1 MTTPPPIPHTRAR
14 SLFVTLLAWIMMLI
28 GVLGLPISVITVA
41 MILVKSYGTQTFDP
55 LGFVIIVLG
64 PSMMLVTGFGLLKRW
79 RWARGAAIALL
90 ALVIISNAWDLI
102 KGPRPTTTTF
112 DSSGVPTTTMGSGTD
127 FTALPI
133 IGVCAAMMLKLLSP
147 RTGAEFQ
154 PLPSASA
161 PGIDPKSWRAAHRRR
176 DVM

>member
-1 MTTPPPIPHTRAR
+1 
-14 SLFVTLLAWIMMLI
+14 MMLI